1 MAFHKF
7 SFIRFFTIVIISY
20 TIISQISFAQDTEA
34 IVDGF
39 FSRGGH
45 TNNWAVLVEYQR
57 MFIKFYYMIQYLYKS
72 CLKI

>member
-7 SFIRFFTIVIISY
+7 SFLRFFTFIIILY
-20 TIISQISFAQDTEA
+20 NIISQISFAQDTEA

-45 TNNWAVLVEYQR
+45 TNNWAVLVEYQQDLFLLHLIQY
-57 MFIKFYYMIQYLYKS
+57 FIKVV
-72 CLKI
+72 